1 MPASLSTRAVGSPLG
16 TKGQFSPT
24 QHPDRFVPL
33 SVFFLNMQGQADGEA
48 EDTGLYG
55 FKKPSKKPSKVRA
68 KQTRQTSP
76 KNSKGGAKSSGGA
89 DGRTQGGDSKQ
100 ASSAMGDDDKDKG
113 QSTASSQESV
123 TMATG
128 TPLSGPSKRGATRA
142 QSGAMG
148 SGNVA
153 QYPVPIGAPLRR
165 TAPIGSRKKKKK
177 KKRSRRKK
185 TEEARSQWIERLG
198 TLMQE

>member
-1 MPASLSTRAVGSPLG
+1 MPASLSTRTVGSPLG

-33 SVFFLNMQGQADGEA
+33 SLFFLNMQGQADSEP

-55 FKKPSKKPSKVRA
+55 FKKPSKKPSKVRRST
-68 KQTRQTSP
+68 TRQTSP
-76 KNSKGGAKSSGGA
+76 KNSKGGAKTSGGA

-100 ASSAMGDDDKDKG
+100 ASSAMGDEDGKG

-142 QSGAMG
+142 QTGAMG

-153 QYPVPIGAPLRR
+153 QYPVPIGEPLRR
-165 TAPIGSRKKKKK
+165 TAPTGSSKKKKKK
-177 KKRSRRKK
+177 KKRGRRKK